1 MKIGKTTS
9 EKTYKEKEP
18 NLVDISSPIYRK
30 IYKQDKKRLPPP
42 VNLDNVEENEDIVN
56 KNNIN
61 NDSESNKKFSTSEEE
76 KHNNSKEE
84 DISKEI
90 LLEEIKI
97 AQNIKEP
104 GIKKDE
110 TKVEE
115 SINYE
120 NFFRNYNNIN
130 IQKIYQ
136 AEENL
141 YEMSKIKFNVKA
153 NNNIINEKIEN
164 NKDIKS
170 VNLQKKY
177 NEGNEI
183 IRESIFNALIGK
195 YCQKSTD
202 EYYNYLIQIIIE
214 IEGKRC
220 YYKIKIIAYELQG
233 NYFKLSEDNNGT
245 YVVQK
250 LIQFLDDAELKMIT
264 DELISNEKFDHLMF
278 DSNGNHVIQKLILNI
293 NKNGLDFRNL
303 FGKINEN
310 IVAFCKNKYSCYII
324 QVLLDKCDL
333 KLIKKIIDEIK
344 DENLL
349 NDIYGLHVVQKL
361 LEMYNEKNKTF
372 DLNFIYKYFDNI
384 NICEKILKSG
394 DNISSSFSKII
405 QLLLQKGIKN
415 KNGNIINEFIKD
427 ENLFL
432 QICSNKFGNHVAQKI
447 YDNSSEDIKKKIKNI
462 IEKNQNSI
470 KNNFFNFVKDHILKC
485 YN

>member
-1 MKIGKTTS
+1 MNIRKTTS
-9 EKTYKEKEP
+9 EKTDKEKEP
-18 NLVDISSPIYRK
+18 NLVDISSYIYRE
-30 IYKQDKKRLPPP
+30 IYKKAKKRLKPP
-42 VNLDNVEENEDIVN
+42 VYLDSVEEGEDIG
-56 KNNIN
+56 KTDNIN
-61 NDSESNKKFSTSEEE
+61 NDSESNKKFNTSEEE
-76 KHNNSKEE
+76 KYNNSKEE

-104 GIKKDE
+104 EIKKDE
-110 TKVEE
+110 PKIQE

-120 NFFRNYNNIN
+120 DFFKNYNNIN

-153 NNNIINEKIEN
+153 NNVNINEKIEN
-164 NKDIKS
+164 MKDKS
-170 VNLQKKY
+170 VNLQKMYK
-177 NEGNEI
+177 EGDI
-183 IRESIFNALIGK
+183 TLRENIFNNLIGK
-195 YCQKSTD
+195 YYQKSMD
-202 EYYNYLIQIIIE
+202 EYDNYLIQIIIE
-214 IEGKRC
+214 TEGKRC
-220 YYKIKIIAYELQG
+220 YHKIKIIAYELRG

-250 LIQFLDDAELKMIT
+250 LIQFLDDEELKIIT
-264 DELISNEKFDHLMF
+264 DELISNEKFAHLMF

-310 IVAFCKNKYSCYII
+310 IVPFCKNRYSSYII

-333 KLIKKIIDEIK
+333 KLIKTIIGEIK

-361 LEMYNEKNKTF
+361 LEIYHKENNRF
-372 DLNFIYKYFDNI
+372 DLNFIYEHFTHI
-384 NICEKILKSG
+384 NIYEKILKSG

-405 QLLLQKGIKN
+405 QLLLKKGNKD
-415 KNGNIINEFIKD
+415 KNGNIIKELIKD
-427 ENLFL
+427 QNLFL
-432 QICSNKFGNHVAQKI
+432 QICSNKFGNHVAQKA
-447 YDNSSEDIKKKIKNI
+447 YDNSSNEIKDKIKNI
-462 IEKNQNSI
+462 IEENKEKI
-470 KNNFFNFVKDHILKC
+470 KNKFFNFVVNHILK
-485 YN
+485 

>member
-18 NLVDISSPIYRK
+18 NLVDISSHIYRE

-42 VNLDNVEENEDIVN
+42 VNLEENEDIVN

-177 NEGNEI
+177 KEGNEI
-183 IRESIFNALIGK
+183 IRESIFNALIGN
-195 YCQKSTD
+195 YCQKSMD

-264 DELISNEKFDHLMF
+264 DELISNEKFAHLMF

-310 IVAFCKNKYSCYII
+310 IVPFCKNRYSSYII

-333 KLIKKIIDEIK
+333 KLIKTIIGEIK

-361 LEMYNEKNKTF
+361 LEIYHKENNRF
-372 DLNFIYKYFDNI
+372 DLNFIYEHFTHI
-384 NICEKILKSG
+384 NIYEKILKSG

-405 QLLLQKGIKN
+405 QLLLKKGNKD
-415 KNGNIINEFIKD
+415 KNGNIIKELIKD
-427 ENLFL
+427 QNLFL
-432 QICSNKFGNHVAQKI
+432 QICSNKFGNHVAQKA
-447 YDNSSEDIKKKIKNI
+447 YDNSSNEIKDKIKNI
-462 IEKNQNSI
+462 IEENKKKI
-470 KNNFFNFVKDHILKC
+470 KNKFFNFVVNHILK
-485 YN
+485 